1 MKVWLT
7 LIIAA
12 LFVFNLFLE
21 IDKEAMQILDA
32 SFERAMVAF
41 GLAKA
46 LNAVISLIQGT
57 ELSLTPVGIGFNF
70 SVGEVLDPFNDM
82 VERFSWVMLFSSISL
97 GVQKLLL
104 TLSGKV
110 FLQFALGVSALVS
123 IGILWMKQ
131 LQNRLFFSISLKFFA
146 LLIILRFSAIIFVY
160 SSQLMYDALLDEQY
174 QEATQVIT
182 TTKEELEDIQTRN
195 KAILQTEKESGF
207 FHSLDN
213 KYNNIVDSLNIS
225 KQLDA
230 LQQSIDDATHNIITL
245 ITVFVFQTLL
255 FPLFYLWILLW
266 LIRWIFAY
274 ENDKLKLLYNN

>member
-7 LIIAA
+7 LIIAV
-12 LFVFNLFLE
+12 LFAFNLFLE

-46 LNAVISLIQGT
+46 LNATISLIQGT
-57 ELSLTPVGIGFNF
+57 ELSLTPVGIGLNL

-97 GVQKLLL
+97 GVQKILL
-104 TLSGKV
+104 TLSSKV
-110 FLQFALGVSALVS
+110 FLQFALGVSAFVS
-123 IGILWMKQ
+123 IGILWIKQ
-131 LQNRLFFSISLKFFA
+131 LQNRLFFSMSLKFFA
-146 LLIILRFSAIIFVY
+146 LLIIVRFSAIIFVY
-160 SSQLMYDALLDEQY
+160 TSQLMYNALLDEQY

-182 TTKEELEDIQTRN
+182 ATKEEFEDIQKRN
-195 KAILQTEKESGF
+195 RVMMKTEKESGF
-207 FHSLDN
+207 FQSLDN
-213 KYNNIVDSLNIS
+213 KYSSIIDNLNIS

-230 LQQSIDDATHNIITL
+230 LQQSIDNATHNIITL
-245 ITVFVFQTLL
+245 ITVFIFQTLL

-274 ENDKLKLLYNN
+274 ENLLHND

>member
-1 MKVWLT
+1 MKIWLT
-7 LIIAA
+7 LIIAI
-12 LFVFNLFLE
+12 LFAFNLFLE

-46 LNAVISLIQGT
+46 LNATISLIQGT
-57 ELSLTPVGIGFNF
+57 ELSLTPVGIGLNL

-97 GVQKLLL
+97 GVQKILL
-104 TLSGKV
+104 TLSSKV
-110 FLQFALGVSALVS
+110 FLQFALGVSAFVS
-123 IGILWMKQ
+123 IGVLWIKQ

-146 LLIILRFSAIIFVY
+146 LLIIVRFSAIIFVY
-160 SSQLMYDALLDEQY
+160 SSQLMYNALLDEQY

-182 TTKEELEDIQTRN
+182 TTKEEFEDIQKRN
-195 KAILQTEKESGF
+195 RVVMKTEKKSGF
-207 FHSLDN
+207 FQSLDN
-213 KYNNIVDSLNIS
+213 KYSSIVANLNIS

-230 LQQSIDDATHNIITL
+230 LQQSIDNATHNIITL
-245 ITVFVFQTLL
+245 ITVFIFQTLL

-266 LIRWIFAY
+266 PVRWIFAY
-274 ENDKLKLLYNN
+274 ENLLHND

>member
-7 LIIAA
+7 LIIAV
-12 LFVFNLFLE
+12 LFAFNLFLE

-46 LNAVISLIQGT
+46 LNATISLIQGT
-57 ELSLTPVGIGFNF
+57 ELSLTPVGIGLNL

-97 GVQKLLL
+97 GVQKILL
-104 TLSGKV
+104 TLSSKV
-110 FLQFALGVSALVS
+110 FLQFALGVSAFVS
-123 IGILWMKQ
+123 IGILWIKR
-131 LQNRLFFSISLKFFA
+131 LQNRLFFSMSLKFFA
-146 LLIILRFSAIIFVY
+146 LLIIVRFSAIIFVY
-160 SSQLMYDALLDEQY
+160 TSQLMYNALLDEQY

-182 TTKEELEDIQTRN
+182 ATKEEFEDIQKRN
-195 KAILQTEKESGF
+195 RVMMKTEKESGF
-207 FHSLDN
+207 FQSLDN
-213 KYNNIVDSLNIS
+213 KYSSIIDNLNIS

-230 LQQSIDDATHNIITL
+230 LQQSIDNATHNIITL
-245 ITVFVFQTLL
+245 ITVFIFQTLL

-274 ENDKLKLLYNN
+274 ENLLHND

>member
-1 MKVWLT
+1 MKIWLT
-7 LIIAA
+7 LIIAI
-12 LFVFNLFLE
+12 LFAFNLFLE

-46 LNAVISLIQGT
+46 LNATISLIQGT
-57 ELSLTPVGIGFNF
+57 ELSLTPVGIGLNL

-97 GVQKLLL
+97 GVQKILL
-104 TLSGKV
+104 TLSSKV
-110 FLQFALGVSALVS
+110 FLQFALGVSAFVS
-123 IGILWMKQ
+123 IGVLWIKQ

-146 LLIILRFSAIIFVY
+146 LLIIARFSAIIFVY
-160 SSQLMYDALLDEQY
+160 SSQLMYNALLDEQY

-182 TTKEELEDIQTRN
+182 TTKEEFEDIQKRN
-195 KAILQTEKESGF
+195 RVVMKTEKKSGF
-207 FHSLDN
+207 FQSLDN
-213 KYNNIVDSLNIS
+213 KYSSIVANLNIS

-230 LQQSIDDATHNIITL
+230 LQQSIDNATHNIITL
-245 ITVFVFQTLL
+245 ITVFIFQTLL

-266 LIRWIFAY
+266 PVRWIFAY
-274 ENDKLKLLYNN
+274 ENLLHND